1 MELLVK
7 VNLGKI
13 RRNLRAVRTLTG
25 GRILLMVKADGYG
38 HGMTEVA
45 RAVEDEVD
53 MLGVAVTEEGRRLR
67 ECGVT
72 APVLV
77 AVCPP
82 EEYGEAAALGLT
94 VAVCDDGGLARLP
107 EMIAPPDFHIK
118 FDTGM
123 HRLGFSPERA
133 DEVFA
138 VLRERA
144 LVPSGCY
151 SHFREPC
158 AEQLEIFSYVAAR
171 ARAYFPD
178 ITLHMAS
185 SGTVGYPAARFD
197 MVRVGHAAY
206 GGAMSVESRVVAVR
220 HACAGECVGYGHFTL
235 NRDTDIAVVF
245 GGYFDGVRRGSPAVA
260 VIGGRRC
267 PSLGSVCMDMFAVDV
282 GGVRCSVGDRAILM
296 GKELPASE
304 IAAMRGTV
312 DYDVMTG
319 WTGRI
324 KRIYSDDQTGSETE
338 G

>member
-1 MELLVK
+1 MKRGKGMLSARDTLRFLLQAEEEVLRRYLSLLLAAGSRALRTELQPLFSSALEDRAALKELLCRV
-7 VNLGKI
+7 
-13 RRNLRAVRTLTG
+13 
-25 GRILLMVKADGYG
+25 
-38 HGMTEVA
+38 
-45 RAVEDEVD
+45 
-53 MLGVAVTEEGRRLR
+53 
-67 ECGVT
+67 
-72 APVLV
+72 
-77 AVCPP
+77 
-82 EEYGEAAALGLT
+82 
-94 VAVCDDGGLARLP
+94 
-107 EMIAPPDFHIK
+107 
-118 FDTGM
+118 
-123 HRLGFSPERA
+123 SPERA

-144 LVPSGCY
+144 LIPSGCY

-158 AEQLEIFSYVAAR
+158 AEQLEIFSYIAAR

-235 NRDTDIAVVF
+235 NRDTNIAVVF

-319 WTGRI
+319 WTGRM

>member
-1 MELLVK
+1 MELLVR

-13 RRNLRAVRTLTG
+13 RRNLRAVRTLTCG
-25 GRILLMVKADGYG
+25 KVLLMVKADGYG

-53 MLGVAVTEEGRRLR
+53 MFGVAVTEEGRKLR
-67 ECGVT
+67 ECGVA

-94 VAVCDDGGLARLP
+94 VAVSDDCGLRKLA
-107 EMIAPPDFHIK
+107 EMTAPPEFHLK

-123 HRLGFSPERA
+123 HRLGFAPERA
-133 DEVFA
+133 DGVLYF
-138 VLRERA
+138 LRERG
-144 LVPSGCY
+144 LVPAGCY

-158 AEQLEIFSYVAAR
+158 AEQLEVFSDVAAR
-171 ARAYFPD
+171 ARQVFPD
-178 ITLHMAS
+178 VLLHIAS

-206 GGAMSVESRVVAVR
+206 GGAMSVESQVVAVR
-220 HACAGECVGYGHFTL
+220 HVKAGECVGYGHFTL
-235 NRDTDIAVVF
+235 GKDSDIAVVF
-245 GGYFDGVRRGSPAVA
+245 GGYYDGVRRGSPAVA

-282 GGVRCSVGDRAILM
+282 GDTVCSVGDRAILM

-319 WTGRI
+319 WTGRV
-324 KRIYSDDQTGSETE
+324 KRIYYDDQAGGETE

>member
-1 MELLVK
+1 MELLVR
-7 VNLGKI
+7 VNLGRIK
-13 RRNLRAVRTLTG
+13 RNLRAVRTLTCG
-25 GRILLMVKADGYG
+25 SILLMVKADGYG

-53 MLGVAVTEEGRRLR
+53 MFGVAVTEEGRRLR

-94 VAVCDDGGLARLP
+94 VAVCDDCGLRRLA
-107 EMIAPPDFHIK
+107 ETASPPDFHVK

-123 HRLGFSPERA
+123 HRLGFAPERA
-133 DEVFA
+133 DDVFSF
-138 VLRERA
+138 LRERG

-158 AEQLEIFSYVAAR
+158 AEQLEVFTDIAAR
-171 ARAYFPD
+171 ARALFPD
-178 ITLHMAS
+178 VVLHMAS
-185 SGTVGYPAARFD
+185 SGTIGFPAARFD

-206 GGAMSVESRVVAVR
+206 GGAMTVESRVVAVR
-220 HACAGECVGYGHFTL
+220 KAKAGECVGYGHFVL
-235 NRDTDIAVVF
+235 EKDTDVAVVF

-260 VIGGRRC
+260 VIGGKRC
-267 PSLGSVCMDMFAVDV
+267 PSLGSVCMDMFAVDA
-282 GGVRCSVGDRAILM
+282 GGTRCSVGDKAVLM

-324 KRIYSDDQTGSETE
+324 RRIYYDDQAGSEAE
-338 G
+338 S